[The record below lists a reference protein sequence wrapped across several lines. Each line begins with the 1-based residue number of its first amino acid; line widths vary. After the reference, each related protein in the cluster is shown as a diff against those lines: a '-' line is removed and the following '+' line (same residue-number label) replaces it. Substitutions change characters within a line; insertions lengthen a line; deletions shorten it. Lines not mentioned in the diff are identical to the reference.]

1 TYDEWEAQIHKRI
14 KGDPVWKFLGYRK
27 AMFLYDLTWED
38 CHPLR
43 GDYRGR
49 AVVDQLIRSA
59 GSICANIEEG
69 TGRGF
74 QGKEYTYYLR
84 LALGS
89 ARETKGWYYR
99 ARQLLSPPILEHRL
113 KLLDEIISL
122 LLNQMKYHKN
132 MKP

>member
-1 TYDEWEAQIHKRI
+1 MNYDTWEESVTQRI
-14 KGDPVWKFLGYRK
+14 KGDPVWQFLGYRK

-38 CHPLR
+38 CQTLR
-43 GDYRGR
+43 SDPCGR

-59 GSICANIEEG
+59 GSICANVEEG

-74 QGKEYTYYLR
+74 QGKEYSYFLR

-89 ARETKGWYYR
+89 ARESKGWYWR
-99 ARQLLSPPILEHRL
+99 ARRLLPHAVTEHRL

-122 LLNQMKYHKN
+122 LLNQIK
-132 MKP
+132 